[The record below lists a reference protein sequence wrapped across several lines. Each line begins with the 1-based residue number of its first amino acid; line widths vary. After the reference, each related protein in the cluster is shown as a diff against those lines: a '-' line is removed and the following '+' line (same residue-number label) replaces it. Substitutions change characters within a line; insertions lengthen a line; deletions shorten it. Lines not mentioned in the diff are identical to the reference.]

1 MPVANIRSN
10 WKIPEQEGN
19 LVFHESTSRAIEASV
34 FTLAP
39 TVVTVGNAGNDVN
52 FSWVG
57 DTTGTFDL
65 DAGAHTL
72 VTTGLDWT
80 ITGDIDL
87 VGNLT
92 VDVGDVQIGD
102 NDYLMFGD
110 GVGGDVSAR
119 WVSATSLLEW
129 LPLTDATGAFVI
141 GNGTKNIDFKVW
153 GGSGAGYYLLYD
165 ESEDDLILA
174 GVNSQLVLESTVNST
189 TTATGSIHTLG
200 GLGVAL
206 NSFFGGTL
214 SVGTITAINA
224 AGPTIVNEAATA
236 TNPTLCPDRAED
248 DTGIG
253 WESDT
258 IHIILGGADEYD
270 FSTTTLEMNANTI
283 TECGTITVNDAAGPA
298 IADEAA
304 TSTNPT
310 LIPDR
315 AEMDTGIGWASD
327 VLHVV
332 LGGSSEY
339 SFSTTTLDMNSNT
352 ITDSGSLGVTNAAGP
367 TVLNEAATTT
377 NPTLIP
383 NRADETTGIGWNTA
397 QLVGVV
403 SGAAIVTLAAA
414 SATFAQK
421 IIQDDTT
428 ASTTTATG
436 SIQTD
441 GGLGVVGA
449 AFIGGLV
456 TANGDTGFRYNG
468 TLVPDASRL
477 DYGLGIGLR
486 GTELTVNLANA
497 ASQNLDPIQMN
508 VNLTASGG
516 APTSSSTV
524 NMIYQQLTHD
534 TVDMPYVRLKGCDW
548 TITTDKACQDA
559 YVVQT
564 ELIVSGTKT
573 SSGELIA
580 MSALTTLGAGARTA
594 DRVCAFQAMIT
605 GSGTAGTVVGDAI
618 VAYIVNAGT
627 VITTDSILELKNQ
640 SAATATSAATLD
652 LDGTVTYAFDFAGT
666 VPDAW
671 TTADGAVTQSDEHVL
686 IPVRVAGVTP
696 TLYLLAGETWS

>member
-1 MPVANIRSN
+1 LPVT
-10 WKIPEQEGN
+10 KIKSRWDSGN
-19 LVFHESTSRAIEASV
+19 LIFHESSS
-34 FTLAP
+34 LA
-39 TVVTVGNAGNDVN
+39 TIANVLTIGTTGVTVGSSTNDIN
-52 FSWVG
+52 FSWLG
-57 DTTGTFDL
+57 TTTGTFDL
-65 DAGAHTL
+65 DAADHTL
-72 VTTGLDWT
+72 ITTGLDWT

-87 VGNLT
+87 TGNLT

-102 NDYLMFGD
+102 NDFLMFGD
-110 GVGGDVSAR
+110 GTGGDVSAR

>member
-1 MPVANIRSN
+1 MPVT
-10 WKIPEQEGN
+10 KIKSRWDLGN
-19 LVFHESTSRAIEASV
+19 LIFHESSS
-34 FTLAP
+34 LA
-39 TVVTVGNAGNDVN
+39 TIANVLTIGTTGVTVGSATNDIN
-52 FSWVG
+52 FSWLG
-57 DTTGTFDL
+57 TTTGTFDL

-87 VGNLT
+87 TGNLT
-92 VDVGDVQIGD
+92 VDIGDVQIGD

>member
-1 MPVANIRSN
+1 MPVTNVRSH
-10 WKIPEQEGN
+10 WSSGDLI
-19 LVFHESTSRAIEASV
+19 FHEALSARPAALYNILTIGDDA
-34 FTLAP
+34 
-39 TVVTVGNAGNDVN
+39 VTVGSSTNDIN
-52 FSWVG
+52 FSWAG
-57 DTTGTFDL
+57 TTTGTFDL
-65 DAGAHTL
+65 DAADHTL
-72 VTTGLDWT
+72 ITTGLDWT
-80 ITGDIDL
+80 VTGDIDL
-87 VGNLT
+87 TGNLT

-102 NDYLMFGD
+102 NDFLMFGD
-110 GVGGDVSAR
+110 GTGGDVSAR